1 MKKIYLLT
9 LLLSTFLCANKI
21 TNEVEMAIIKS
32 IDLENKK
39 APVNVTNNLTF
50 LKAEYSKKTKTQT
63 IYYEVKDDLKG
74 YSDELLELYAE
85 DLRNDAQIENCND
98 KRVVDFY
105 GKWEDLKLAYNYTS
119 QNKQL
124 DTTVIID
131 FKKCKD

>member
-63 IYYEVKDDLKG
+63 IYYEVKDALKG
-74 YSDELLELYAE
+74 YSDELIELYAE
-85 DLRNDAQIENCND
+85 VLRNDAQIENCND

>member
-74 YSDELLELYAE
+74 YSDELIELYAE

-98 KRVVDFY
+98 KRIVDFY

>member
-63 IYYEVKDDLKG
+63 IYYEVKDELKG
-74 YSDELLELYAE
+74 YSDKLLELYAE

-119 QNKQL
+119 KNKKL

>member
-1 MKKIYLLT
+1 MKKIYLST

-32 IDLENKK
+32 IALENKK

-63 IYYEVKDDLKG
+63 IYYEVKDEFKG

>member
-1 MKKIYLLT
+1 
-9 LLLSTFLCANKI
+9 
-21 TNEVEMAIIKS
+21 MAIIKS
-32 IDLENKK
+32 IALENKK

-119 QNKQL
+119 QNRYLHLVNQV
-124 DTTVIID
+124 DHD
-131 FKKCKD
+131 AFYS

>member
-32 IDLENKK
+32 IALENKK

-85 DLRNDAQIENCND
+85 DLRSDAQIENCND

>member
-63 IYYEVKDDLKG
+63 IYYEVKDELKG

>member
-98 KRVVDFY
+98 KRIVDFY

>member
-21 TNEVEMAIIKS
+21 TNEVEIAIIKS

-63 IYYEVKDDLKG
+63 IYYEVKDELKG
-74 YSDELLELYAE
+74 YSDELIELYAE

>member
-63 IYYEVKDDLKG
+63 IYYEVKDELKG
-74 YSDELLELYAE
+74 YSNELLELYAE

>member
-1 MKKIYLLT
+1 MKKIYLST

-21 TNEVEMAIIKS
+21 TNEVEIAIIKS
-32 IDLENKK
+32 IALENKK

-63 IYYEVKDDLKG
+63 IYYEVKDELKG

-85 DLRNDAQIENCND
+85 DLRNNAQIENCND

>member
-63 IYYEVKDDLKG
+63 IYYEVKDVLKG
-74 YSDELLELYAE
+74 YSDELIELYAE

>member
-1 MKKIYLLT
+1 
-9 LLLSTFLCANKI
+9 LSTFLCANKI

-63 IYYEVKDDLKG
+63 IYYEVKDELKG
-74 YSDELLELYAE
+74 YSNELLELYAE
-85 DLRNDAQIENCND
+85 DLRNNAQIENCND

>member
-1 MKKIYLLT
+1 MKHLE
-9 LLLSTFLCANKI
+9 LLL
-21 TNEVEMAIIKS
+21 KS
-32 IDLENKK
+32 IDLEDKK

-50 LKAEYSKKTKTQT
+50 LKAEYSKKNKTQT
-63 IYYEVKDDLKG
+63 IYYEVKDELKG
-74 YSDELLELYAE
+74 YSNELLELYAE

-119 QNKQL
+119 KNKKL

>member
-74 YSDELLELYAE
+74 YSDELIELYAE

>member
-1 MKKIYLLT
+1 M
-9 LLLSTFLCANKI
+9 
-21 TNEVEMAIIKS
+21 
-32 IDLENKK
+32 
-39 APVNVTNNLTF
+39 
-50 LKAEYSKKTKTQT
+50 KAEYNKKTKTQT

-74 YSDELLELYAE
+74 YSDELIELYAE